1 MDHFHYDVTRTKVSG
16 NCGKDPGKMVVLN
29 VTNMTRVNNELTE
42 EDVVC
47 AVINNLA
54 YMKGNYLL
62 KLPKTIRFIKLK
74 LQILSACL
82 AFTENWVRFAV

>member
-62 KLPKTIRFIKLK
+62 KLPKTIS
-74 LQILSACL
+74 QIY
-82 AFTENWVRFAV
+82 